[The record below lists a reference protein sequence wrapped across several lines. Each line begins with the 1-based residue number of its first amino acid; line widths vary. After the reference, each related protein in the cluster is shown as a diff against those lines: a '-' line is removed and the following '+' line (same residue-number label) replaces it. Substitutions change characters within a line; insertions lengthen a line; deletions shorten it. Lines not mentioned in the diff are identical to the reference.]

1 MDFDKNKYN
10 ICIVGLGYVGLPL
23 LNRFSTKGY
32 STTGFDINE
41 LRINELRDNFDSN
54 NDIDISDLQNINL
67 KSQITSSI
75 ENIKD
80 CNVFIITVPTP
91 INDDKTPDLAP
102 IISATKL
109 IGKIIKSGSIVIYE
123 STVYP
128 GVTDDICTPILED
141 ESNLAFNKDFYTGY
155 SPERIVPGD
164 KVNTIEKIV
173 KVVSG
178 SDAKTLEIISS
189 IYSSIIDA
197 GIHEAPSIKVAEA
210 AKVTENIQRDVNI
223 ALINEMHQLYS
234 SLDISTNDVIEA
246 AATKWNFMKLK
257 PGLVGGH
264 CISIDPYYLMHKS
277 KMSGYT
283 PNIMLAARKLN
294 DEMGDWVVDNFL
306 DFVKNQNIDLA
317 STTVTLMGYTFKE
330 NCSDIRNT
338 KVYDL
343 AISLKNSG
351 VILNI
356 WDPFLTKET
365 QEELNKNNIY
375 SDIECPHDIQLAF
388 ICVYHKQILKFLE
401 TYDGKV
407 YDFKKLN
414 SSL

>member
-10 ICIVGLGYVGLPL
+10 ICVVGLGYVGLPL
-23 LNRFSTKGY
+23 LNRFSIKGY
-32 STTGFDINE
+32 ATTGFDINE
-41 LRINELRDNFDSN
+41 LRVNELRDGIDSN

-67 KSQITSSI
+67 KSQITSNI

-80 CNVFIITVPTP
+80 YNVFIITVPTP

-164 KVNTIEKIV
+164 KINTIEKIV

-178 SDAKTLEIISS
+178 SDAKTLEIISN

-234 SLDISTNDVIEA
+234 SLGIPTDDVIEA

-283 PNIMLAARKLN
+283 PKIMQAARKLN
-294 DEMGDWVVDNFL
+294 DEMGNWVVDNFL
-306 DFVKNQNIDLA
+306 DFVENQKVDIE

-338 KVYDL
+338 KVHDL
-343 AISLKNSG
+343 AISLKNRG
-351 VILNI
+351 VSLNI

-365 QEELNKNNIY
+365 QEKLNKNNIKTY
-375 SDIECPHDIQLAF
+375 LESPGEVQLAF
-388 ICVYHKQILKFLE
+388 ICVYHKQILEFLK
-401 TYDGKV
+401 TYSGIV
-407 YDFKKLN
+407 YDFKKF
-414 SSL
+414 

>member
-10 ICIVGLGYVGLPL
+10 ICVVGLGYVGLPL
-23 LNRFSTKGY
+23 LNRFSIKGY
-32 STTGFDINE
+32 ATTGFDINE
-41 LRINELRDNFDSN
+41 LRVNELRDGIDSN

-67 KSQITSSI
+67 KSQITSNI

-80 CNVFIITVPTP
+80 YNVFIITVPTP

-141 ESNLAFNKDFYTGY
+141 ESNLACNKDFYTGY

-164 KVNTIEKIV
+164 KINTIEKIV

-178 SDAKTLEIISS
+178 SNAKTLEIISN

-197 GIHEAPSIKVAEA
+197 GIHVAPSIKVAEA

-234 SLDISTNDVIEA
+234 SLGIPTDDVIEA

-283 PNIMLAARKLN
+283 PKIMQAARKLN
-294 DEMGDWVVDNFL
+294 DEMGNWVVDNFL
-306 DFVKNQNIDLA
+306 DFVENQKVDIE

-338 KVYDL
+338 KVHDL
-343 AISLKNSG
+343 AISLKNRG
-351 VILNI
+351 VSLNI

-365 QEELNKNNIY
+365 QEKLNKNNIRTY
-375 SDIECPHDIQLAF
+375 LEIPREVELAF
-388 ICVYHKQILKFLE
+388 ICVYHKQILEFID
-401 TYDGKV
+401 TYSGIV

-414 SSL
+414 SSQ

>member
-41 LRINELRDNFDSN
+41 LRINELRDSIDSN

-91 INDDKTPDLAP
+91 INYDKTPDLAP

-178 SDAKTLEIISS
+178 SNAKTLEIISN

-197 GIHEAPSIKVAEA
+197 GIHKAPSIKVAEA

-306 DFVKNQNIDLA
+306 DFVKNKNIDLA
-317 STTVTLMGYTFKE
+317 STIVTLMGYTFKE

-343 AISLKNSG
+343 AISLQNSG

-365 QEELNKNNIY
+365 QEELNKKNIQ
-375 SDIECPHDIQLAF
+375 SDIKCPQDVQLAF

>member
-67 KSQITSSI
+67 KSKITSSI

-178 SDAKTLEIISS
+178 SNAKTLEIISN

-306 DFVKNQNIDLA
+306 DFAKNQNIDLA

-343 AISLKNSG
+343 AISLKNNG

-365 QEELNKNNIY
+365 QEDLNKNNIQ
-375 SDIECPHDIQLAF
+375 SNIECPHDVQLAF

-401 TYDGKV
+401 TYGGPI

>member
-1 MDFDKNKYN
+1 MKFKKSDYK

-23 LNRFSTKGY
+23 AARFSVKGFDVI
-32 STTGFDINE
+32 GFDINE
-41 LRINELRDNFDSN
+41 TRIEELRNNVDHN
-54 NDIDISDLQNINL
+54 NDIELKHLEAFNL
-67 KSQITSSI
+67 NSQISSHPSD
-75 ENIKD
+75 IKD
-80 CNVFIITVPTP
+80 CNIYIVTVPTP
-91 INDDKTPDLAP
+91 INKDKTPNLEP
-102 IISATKL
+102 VVNSSKL
-109 IGKIIKSGSIVIYE
+109 IGSLMSKGSIVIYE

-128 GVTDDICTPILED
+128 GVTDDICMPILER
-141 ESNLAFNKDFYTGY
+141 ESAFIFNKDFSTGY

-164 KVNTIEKIV
+164 KVNTIEKIK
-173 KVVSG
+173 KVVSA
-178 SDAKTLEIISS
+178 SNSNALDIISFL
-189 IYSSIIDA
+189 YSSIIDA
-197 GIHEAPSIKVAEA
+197 GIHEASSIKVAEA
-210 AKVTENIQRDVNI
+210 SKVTENIQRDVNI

-234 SLDISTNDVIEA
+234 SLGISTNEVIEA
-246 AATKWNFMKLK
+246 ASTKWNFMKLT

-283 PNIMLAARKLN
+283 PNVMLAARKLN

-306 DFVKNQNIDLA
+306 NFVKNKNIDLA

-365 QEELNKNNIY
+365 QEELNKNNIH
-375 SDIECPHDIQLAF
+375 SDIECPHDVQLAF
-388 ICVYHKQILKFLE
+388 ICVYHNKILKFLK

>member
-10 ICIVGLGYVGLPL
+10 ICVVGLGYVGLPL
-23 LNRFSTKGY
+23 LNRFSIKGY
-32 STTGFDINE
+32 ATTGFDINE
-41 LRINELRDNFDSN
+41 LRVNELRDGIDSN

-67 KSQITSSI
+67 KSQITSNI

-80 CNVFIITVPTP
+80 YNVFIITVPTP

-164 KVNTIEKIV
+164 KINTIEKIV

-178 SDAKTLEIISS
+178 SNAKTLEIISN

-234 SLDISTNDVIEA
+234 SLGIPTDDVIEA

-283 PNIMLAARKLN
+283 PKIMQAARKLN
-294 DEMGDWVVDNFL
+294 DEMGNWVVDNFL
-306 DFVKNQNIDLA
+306 DFVENKKVDIE

-338 KVYDL
+338 KVHDL
-343 AISLKNSG
+343 ALSLKKNG
-351 VILNI
+351 IDVNI

-365 QEELNKNNIY
+365 QEELNKHKVIAY
-375 SDIECPHDIQLAF
+375 TEAPHDVQLAF
-388 ICVYHKQILKFLE
+388 VCVYHKQILEFMK
-401 TYDGKV
+401 TYRGVV

-414 SSL
+414 PSI

>member
-10 ICIVGLGYVGLPL
+10 ICVVGLGYVGLPL
-23 LNRFSTKGY
+23 LNRFSTKGFA
-32 STTGFDINE
+32 TTGFDINE
-41 LRINELRDNFDSN
+41 LRVNELRDSIDSN
-54 NDIDISDLQNINL
+54 NDIDINDLQNINS
-67 KSQITSSI
+67 KSQITSNI
-75 ENIKD
+75 EDIKN

-91 INDDKTPDLAP
+91 INDNKTPDLAP

-141 ESNLAFNKDFYTGY
+141 ESNLVFNKNFYTGY

-164 KVNTIEKIV
+164 KINTIEKIV

-178 SDAKTLEIISS
+178 SNAKTLEIISN

-197 GIHEAPSIKVAEA
+197 GIHVAPSIKVAEA

-234 SLDISTNDVIEA
+234 SLGIPTNDVIEA

-283 PNIMLAARKLN
+283 PKIMQAARKLN
-294 DEMGDWVVDNFL
+294 DEMGHWVVDNFL
-306 DFVKNQNIDLA
+306 DFVKNQRIDLA

-338 KVYDL
+338 KVHDL

-351 VILNI
+351 VSVNI
-356 WDPFLTKET
+356 WDPFLTKKT
-365 QEELNKNNIY
+365 QEQLNKKNIKAFTDKP
-375 SDIECPHDIQLAF
+375 SDIQVAF
-388 ICVYHKQILKFLE
+388 VCVYHIQILEFLS
-401 TYDGKV
+401 TFRGII

-414 SSL
+414 TGI

>member
-10 ICIVGLGYVGLPL
+10 ICVVGLGYVGLPL
-23 LNRFSTKGY
+23 LNRFSIKGY
-32 STTGFDINE
+32 ATTGFDINE
-41 LRINELRDNFDSN
+41 LRVNELRDGIDSN
-54 NDIDISDLQNINL
+54 NDIDINDLQNISL
-67 KSQITSSI
+67 KSQITSNI
-75 ENIKD
+75 EDIKD

-91 INDDKTPDLAP
+91 INEDKTPDLAP

-141 ESNLAFNKDFYTGY
+141 ESNLVFNENFYTGY

-164 KVNTIEKIV
+164 KANTIEKIV

-178 SDAKTLEIISS
+178 SNAKTLEIISN

-246 AATKWNFMKLK
+246 AATKWNFMRLK

-365 QEELNKNNIY
+365 QEELNKNNIH
-375 SDIECPHDIQLAF
+375 SDIE
-388 ICVYHKQILKFLE
+388 
-401 TYDGKV
+401 
-407 YDFKKLN
+407 
-414 SSL
+414 

>member
-41 LRINELRDNFDSN
+41 LRVNELRDSIDSN

-141 ESNLAFNKDFYTGY
+141 ESNLAFNKDFCTGY

-178 SDAKTLEIISS
+178 SNAKTLEIISN

-365 QEELNKNNIY
+365 QEDLNKKNIQ
-375 SDIECPHDIQLAF
+375 SDIKCPQDVQLAF

-401 TYDGKV
+401 TYGGKV
-407 YDFKKLN
+407 YDFKNLN

>member
-10 ICIVGLGYVGLPL
+10 ICVVGLGYVGLPL
-23 LNRFSTKGY
+23 LNRFSIKGY
-32 STTGFDINE
+32 ATTGFDINE
-41 LRINELRDNFDSN
+41 LRVNELRDGIDSN

-67 KSQITSSI
+67 KSQITSNI

-80 CNVFIITVPTP
+80 YNVFIITVPTP

-141 ESNLAFNKDFYTGY
+141 ESNLACNKDFYTGY

-164 KVNTIEKIV
+164 KINTIEKIV
-173 KVVSG
+173 KIVSG
-178 SDAKTLEIISS
+178 SNAKTLEIISN
-189 IYSSIIDA
+189 IYASIIDA

-234 SLDISTNDVIEA
+234 SLGIPTDDVIEA

-283 PNIMLAARKLN
+283 PKIMQAARKLN
-294 DEMGDWVVDNFL
+294 DEMGNWVVDNFL
-306 DFVKNQNIDLA
+306 DFVENQKVDIE

-338 KVYDL
+338 KVHDL
-343 AISLKNSG
+343 AISLKNRG
-351 VILNI
+351 VSLNI

-365 QEELNKNNIY
+365 QEKLNKNNIKTCL
-375 SDIECPHDIQLAF
+375 ETPREVHLAF
-388 ICVYHKQILKFLE
+388 ICVYHKQILEFLE
-401 TYDGKV
+401 TYSGIV
-407 YDFKKLN
+407 YDFKKF
-414 SSL
+414 

>member
-32 STTGFDINE
+32 PTTGFDINE
-41 LRINELRDNFDSN
+41 LRVNELRDSIDSN

-141 ESNLAFNKDFYTGY
+141 ESNLVFNKDFYTGY

-164 KVNTIEKIV
+164 KINTIEKIV

-178 SDAKTLEIISS
+178 SNAKTLETISN

-365 QEELNKNNIY
+365 QEELNKKNIQ
-375 SDIECPHDIQLAF
+375 SDIKCPQDVQLAF
-388 ICVYHKQILKFLE
+388 ICVNHKQILKFLE
-401 TYDGKV
+401 TYGGLI